1 MYNTLCSHTLKGK
14 QMPKRR
20 GSGEGSIY
28 RRSDGR
34 WVASVDMGWLGGK
47 RRRRVVYGKTRKEVG
62 EKLKDLHAQQQEGT
76 LQDTGKLNVGGY
88 LLDWLEFAKTKRRPT
103 TIEVYTR
110 IVTTHII
117 PRIGHIRLDRLTEED
132 IDAMVAAIVAEGHTP
147 TAKQARI
154 ILSRAFKDGIRRKK
168 IRRNP
173 VAGTDIP
180 AHEPREAYEL
190 SDEEARRLWAACEGE
205 RFGIA
210 IQLGL
215 GLGMR
220 RGEITGLKWTDIDQ
234 EQQTL
239 TIQRTARRVGRVR
252 GSGPP
257 KNKNA
262 ARTLPLI
269 AGLAALLKAHR
280 AAQEEE
286 MELKGIHNHDNL
298 VVVSQAGTMYD
309 TANYLKAFRRI
320 LKKAG
325 LPVTIRPHDLRHST
339 AVILIMHD
347 TDPRTVANILGH
359 ASAKFTLDIYARAQ
373 RRLTERRD
381 ALSGLDDVLRDK
393 DKK

>member
-1 MYNTLCSHTLKGK
+1 
-14 QMPKRR
+14 MPKRR
-20 GSGEGSIY
+20 GSGEGGIY
-28 RRSDGR
+28 RRGDGR
-34 WVASVDMGWLGGK
+34 WVAVVEMGYLAGK

-76 LQDTGKLNVGGY
+76 LQDTGKLTVGGY

-110 IVTTHII
+110 IATTHII

-132 IDAMVAAIVAEGHTP
+132 IDAMVAAIVTEGHTP

-180 AHEPREAYEL
+180 AHQPRESYEL

-210 IQLGL
+210 VQLGL

-220 RGEITGLKWTDIDQ
+220 RGEITGLKWSDID
-234 EQQTL
+234 EEEQTL
-239 TIQRTARRVGRVR
+239 SIQRTARRVGRVR

-262 ARTLPLI
+262 ARTIPL
-269 AGLAALLKAHR
+269 ASLAALLKAHR

-286 MELKGIHNHDNL
+286 LELKGITNRDNL
-298 VVVSQAGTMYD
+298 VVISQAGTMYD

-325 LPVTIRPHDLRHST
+325 LPITIRPHDLRHST
-339 AVILIMHD
+339 AVILIMQG
-347 TDPRTVANILGH
+347 TDPRTAANILGH

-381 ALSGLDDVLRDK
+381 ALSGLHDVLRDE